1 MVVLMIE
8 PRASNMQS
16 KISNFPDNELLL
28 QDFPCTITLGQQEIY
43 DWTGKR
49 EAEYELRDREP
60 LRERREKAK

>member
-1 MVVLMIE
+1 
-8 PRASNMQS
+8 MQS